1 MKKYIGWSCEFD
13 KNTGEGQLA
22 RKFIR
27 SNFGDKSVKII
38 TPKFN
43 FLFSK
48 YIYQI
53 YGIFV
58 LWYYYFLGKK
68 LIYLNYLPLW
78 NIIIFLLSPPNTI
91 FGPITGSIQIN
102 KIKNIKSIFR
112 LFFFPLFYKI
122 SLIILN
128 LRTKKIIFATNILI
142 KFINKDILKK
152 IHFNFILKDFKF
164 IYNPKK
170 KKKSFDL
177 MVYYRKHENKFFKHH
192 IILIKEQIK
201 YGKKV
206 LIVGDK
212 LNIKG
217 AVQLGKVNK
226 KKIVKLIQKS
236 KYALSGDDNLLSLF
250 NLECLQYKVKIIFN
264 YKLKFQIVKINKKL
278 FIPYNY
284 ELKKFI
290 K

>member
-27 SNFGDKSVKII
+27 SNFKDKRVKII

-48 YIYQI
+48 YMYQI

-78 NIIIFLLSPPNTI
+78 NFIIFLLSPPNTI

-128 LRTKKIIFATNILI
+128 VRTKK
-142 KFINKDILKK
+142 
-152 IHFNFILKDFKF
+152 
-164 IYNPKK
+164 
-170 KKKSFDL
+170 
-177 MVYYRKHENKFFKHH
+177 
-192 IILIKEQIK
+192 
-201 YGKKV
+201 
-206 LIVGDK
+206 
-212 LNIKG
+212 
-217 AVQLGKVNK
+217 
-226 KKIVKLIQKS
+226 
-236 KYALSGDDNLLSLF
+236 
-250 NLECLQYKVKIIFN
+250 
-264 YKLKFQIVKINKKL
+264 
-278 FIPYNY
+278 
-284 ELKKFI
+284 
-290 K
+290 